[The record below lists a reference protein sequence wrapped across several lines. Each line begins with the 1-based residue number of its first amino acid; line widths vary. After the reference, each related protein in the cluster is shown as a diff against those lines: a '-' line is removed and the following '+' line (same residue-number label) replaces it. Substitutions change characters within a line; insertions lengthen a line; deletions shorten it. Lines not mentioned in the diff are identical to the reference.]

1 MSEETLNDLKKGLN
15 ALKNRRIM
23 KEEASRLISRYQIYT
38 QMNNNEIDYHVF
50 DEWLEELLHIAY
62 RCGEADKEI

>member
-1 MSEETLNDLKKGLN
+1 MEVEIDNDLKRGLN
-15 ALKNRRIM
+15 ALKNRRVM

-50 DEWLEELLHIAY
+50 DEWLEDLLHIAY
-62 RCGEADKEI
+62 RCGKSDKEI

>member
-1 MSEETLNDLKKGLN
+1 MSGDIENDLKKGLN

-50 DEWLEELLHIAY
+50 DNWLEELLHIAY
-62 RCGEADKEI
+62 DCGKNDREN